1 MDALLSVM
9 ALSTGV
15 AIGAGWGCGFSYAAD
30 PRLDHFD
37 SRYPAC
43 TVFVYPRK
51 YNKRSTVRLASR

>member
-37 SRYPAC
+37 SQK
-43 TVFVYPRK
+43 V
-51 YNKRSTVRLASR
+51 